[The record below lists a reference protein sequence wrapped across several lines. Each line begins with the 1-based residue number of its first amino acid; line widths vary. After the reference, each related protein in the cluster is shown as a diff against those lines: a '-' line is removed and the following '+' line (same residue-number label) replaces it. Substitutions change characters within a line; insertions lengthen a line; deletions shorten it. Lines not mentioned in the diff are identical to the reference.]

1 MERAGQDVDQFSRY
15 NSTCFIIVAEHGL
28 RKVFETK
35 GIAAWY
41 FYGPAAAENN
51 FSCRTYSSG
60 TDCTIEIR
68 DTRKRDRVYSE
79 MSRFPE

>member
-51 FSCRTYSSG
+51 FYYIVSY
-60 TDCTIEIR
+60 
-68 DTRKRDRVYSE
+68 VSE
-79 MSRFPE
+79 TKTVWDWLYHRN